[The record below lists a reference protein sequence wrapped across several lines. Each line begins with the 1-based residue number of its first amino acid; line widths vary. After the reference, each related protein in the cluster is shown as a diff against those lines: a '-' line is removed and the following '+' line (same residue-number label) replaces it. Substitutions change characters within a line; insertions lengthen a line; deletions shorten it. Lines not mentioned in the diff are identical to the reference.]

1 MDPSKRGTEVVWR
14 LCLFER
20 GYSVSERMVVLIN
33 KTTSQFL
40 QSLSNPVFC
49 RLKAWPVSADAHCIG
64 CSRLGNGKRR
74 CVSIERYC
82 RLLEGH
88 SCSPMIKILLF
99 SVMFSFFFHLI
110 DSQVLGMKVLRH
122 EEFEKGCEAACN
134 GPYDG
139 RWSKTMVGYGPEDSH
154 FVVELTYN
162 YNIGQY
168 KRGNDFQVLSLTCN
182 IFSHQGL

>member
-1 MDPSKRGTEVVWR
+1 
-14 LCLFER
+14 
-20 GYSVSERMVVLIN
+20 
-33 KTTSQFL
+33 
-40 QSLSNPVFC
+40 
-49 RLKAWPVSADAHCIG
+49 
-64 CSRLGNGKRR
+64 
-74 CVSIERYC
+74 
-82 RLLEGH
+82 
-88 SCSPMIKILLF
+88 
-99 SVMFSFFFHLI
+99 MFSFCLHLI

-168 KRGNDFQVLSLTCN
+168 KRGNDFQVLSLV
-182 IFSHQGL
+182 IFLHLKAFEGDHNPVE